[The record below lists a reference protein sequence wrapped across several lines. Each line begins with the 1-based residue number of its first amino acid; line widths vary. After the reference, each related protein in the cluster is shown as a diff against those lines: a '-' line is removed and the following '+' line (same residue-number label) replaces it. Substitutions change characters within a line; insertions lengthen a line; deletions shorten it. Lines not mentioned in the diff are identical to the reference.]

1 MYTQPVK
8 GAIFNPTLFLK
19 MLLTAVS
26 TVIPKEGTTEAQLAN
41 KFL

>member
-8 GAIFNPTLFLK
+8 GAIFNPTIFLK
-19 MLLTAVS
+19 VLLTAVS
-26 TVIPKEGTTEAQLAN
+26 IVIPKEATIVAQLAN